1 MILGRTERFAGTN
14 VISFQVGIGFL
25 GGNVFFQMGLCT
37 LLRTMICRYGIIKM
51 DFENTAVI
59 EQNIEIDN
67 QKLIN
72 YKPK

>member
-1 MILGRTERFAGTN
+1 MILGETERFAWTN

-25 GGNVFFQMGLCT
+25 GGTVFFQVGLCT
-37 LLRTMICRYGIIKM
+37 PLRTMICRYGIIKM

-72 YKPK
+72 HEPK